1 MSLIRWRRSPSM
13 LARPMMR
20 AHDLFDEL
28 DRLFTTQA
36 GEMAEESDYGPA
48 VDVYETDD
56 EVVVKAQLPGVKKED
71 VEVSIQENS
80 LMIRA
85 ETRREEEVDEDGY
98 FRRELRYGTFA
109 RRLPLPAEIDD
120 EQVTA
125 TMEDG
130 VLEVRATKATEVEEA
145 GKKISVE

>member
-1 MSLIRWRRSPSM
+1 M

-28 DRLFTTQA
+28 DRLFTTQTS
-36 GEMAEESDYGPA
+36 EMAEEADYGPS
-48 VDVYETDD
+48 VDVYQTDD

-71 VEVSIQENS
+71 VEVSIQENT
-80 LMIRA
+80 LTIRA
-85 ETRREEEVDEDGY
+85 ETRREEEIEDEGY

-109 RRLPLPAEIDD
+109 RRLPLPAAVD
-120 EQVTA
+120 EQQVSA
-125 TMEDG
+125 KMADG
-130 VLEVRATKATEVEEA
+130 VLEVRAAKSVEEEEP

>member
-1 MSLIRWRRSPSM
+1 MSLIRWQRRPQM

-28 DRLFTTQA
+28 DRLFSTQVSDM
-36 GEMAEESDYGPA
+36 GEEADYGPA
-48 VDVYETDD
+48 VDVYETDE

-71 VEVSIQENS
+71 VDVSLQENAIT
-80 LMIRA
+80 IRA
-85 ETRREEEVDEDGY
+85 ETRRKEEVDEEGY

-109 RRLPLPAEIDD
+109 RRLPLPAEVDE
-120 EQVTA
+120 EQVSA
-125 TMEDG
+125 KMEDG
-130 VLEVRATKATEVEEA
+130 VLEVRAQKAAEIEDA